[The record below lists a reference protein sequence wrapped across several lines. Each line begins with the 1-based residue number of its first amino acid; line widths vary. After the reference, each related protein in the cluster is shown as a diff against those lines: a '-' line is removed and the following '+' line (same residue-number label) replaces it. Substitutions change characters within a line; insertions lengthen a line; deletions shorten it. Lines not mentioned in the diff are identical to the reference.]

1 MSETTPPDRGRQ
13 PDELFHQLVETI
25 DAVTY
30 VLRADRPSEPP
41 LYMSPQCERILG
53 LSRDQLAIPPQQM
66 IELMHPDDRDRLAQR
81 MADSPRTGWFDE
93 EYRVTPPGGEARWIR
108 NTSQL
113 VQGVGDRPSLWF
125 GVIRDVGDRHRAEE
139 ELRRSEARSRA
150 LVEQIPAIVY
160 EMGPDDE
167 RRTLYVSPAVEDI
180 LGYERQE
187 WLDQPDIWTELLHP
201 DDREI
206 ELAAHDLHNETG
218 EPWSREYR
226 LIASDGRA
234 VWVRDQAVLVH
245 DPESDRDRGTWHGV
259 MLDITAQKRA
269 EEDLVRANDE
279 LEMRVLSRTAE
290 LEDANEMMS
299 LEIGERLRVEAELRR
314 AEERFRRLV
323 EQIPAAVYIWDVRS
337 WPEGVEAYTAPQIE
351 TMLGYT
357 PTEWATDEWRK
368 RLHPHDR
375 ERVLRAADHSMRTGE
390 PFRQEHRYLARDGR
404 VVWVLDQATL
414 MKRDADGTPLLFQGV
429 LVDISAAKDAEA
441 KAVEAE
447 SWFRRLTEESPGL
460 TWVASDRVED
470 PEIRWR
476 SVYVSP
482 RSMEMLGFEPASF
495 AEHGGWRSHLHPDDR
510 ERVIAESERMWRT
523 GESWSSDFRMIAADG
538 RVIWFH
544 LEGRAVERDE
554 LGVPRSYQGVLVD
567 IDARK
572 REEERL
578 REVERRYRELLEGM
592 PAIPW
597 TEVYDPETSISR
609 YLYIG
614 PQVRRCLGYSP
625 QELQDEPDSIT
636 RMLHPDDREAFE
648 ARGIEAD
655 RQGEWEDVYRIICR
669 DGVARWFHGIGRRVS
684 VPGESPHMWQG
695 VTIPL
700 GEDPVTPPEPSGL
713 APTVPVARAAGDASP
728 QV

>member
-609 YLYIG
+609 YL
-614 PQVRRCLGYSP
+614 
-625 QELQDEPDSIT
+625 
-636 RMLHPDDREAFE
+636 
-648 ARGIEAD
+648 
-655 RQGEWEDVYRIICR
+655 
-669 DGVARWFHGIGRRVS
+669 
-684 VPGESPHMWQG
+684 
-695 VTIPL
+695 
-700 GEDPVTPPEPSGL
+700 
-713 APTVPVARAAGDASP
+713 
-728 QV
+728 

>member
-290 LEDANEMMS
+290 LEDANEMML

-314 AEERFRRLV
+314 AEERFRRVV

-609 YLYIG
+609 YL
-614 PQVRRCLGYSP
+614 
-625 QELQDEPDSIT
+625 
-636 RMLHPDDREAFE
+636 
-648 ARGIEAD
+648 
-655 RQGEWEDVYRIICR
+655 
-669 DGVARWFHGIGRRVS
+669 
-684 VPGESPHMWQG
+684 
-695 VTIPL
+695 
-700 GEDPVTPPEPSGL
+700 
-713 APTVPVARAAGDASP
+713 
-728 QV
+728 